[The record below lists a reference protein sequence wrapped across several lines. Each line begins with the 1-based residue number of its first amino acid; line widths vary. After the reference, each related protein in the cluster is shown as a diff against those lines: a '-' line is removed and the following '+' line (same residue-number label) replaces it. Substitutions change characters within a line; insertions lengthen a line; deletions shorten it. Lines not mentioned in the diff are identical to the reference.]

1 MQVLRHVMIAFTQDI
16 TFGQLDHQLLYRISA
31 EPIGVQIAQQ
41 LAVAEMTRR
50 HVNTNMKIGILRE
63 IMQPAGG
70 FSDDVA
76 GQGDYQVV
84 AFSNRDKNIR
94 RDISAARIVPAQ
106 QNFHATTLLST

>member
-1 MQVLRHVMIAFTQDI
+1 MQVLCHVMIAFTQDI
-16 TFGQLDHQLLYRISA
+16 AFGQLDHQLLYRISA

-76 GQGDYQVV
+76 GQGT
-84 AFSNRDKNIR
+84 IR
-94 RDISAARIVPAQ
+94 
-106 QNFHATTLLST
+106 L